1 MAHRFEQQIKEQRRT
16 DDAEDGTDRHL
27 IRIAHPAGDNI
38 GDEQQQR
45 AEPGDPRQTAAQIV
59 AAETADN
66 IRHDEAEKSDAADG
80 NHHQRRHQRHRR
92 HRQQYQLAIR
102 QAERLA
108 HLLAHAD
115 DGEAV
120 GEPIDEAGNRA
131 AEPKQLIAATQHPGK
146 IAGHPGG
153 EQLQRV
159 ILIGKEKSG
168 GADDA
173 AVNQPDQ
180 RQQQRVLRRNAAG
193 NGEKTEHGRERTA
206 CGDRHIGEQRPVR
219 HQQGCRHN
227 TEHRPLRR
235 AGSIRLNKAVM
246 HRKLHHQPGDRKA
259 GADEDNGEST
269 RHAADPDEVPVGMRP
284 VHHLGTEGGA
294 DRHCGEQG
302 EDGEEKT
309 EMTGHGG

>member
-1 MAHRFEQQIKEQRRT
+1 M
-16 DDAEDGTDRHL
+16 
-27 IRIAHPAGDNI
+27 
-38 GDEQQQR
+38 
-45 AEPGDPRQTAAQIV
+45 
-59 AAETADN
+59 
-66 IRHDEAEKSDAADG
+66 
-80 NHHQRRHQRHRR
+80 
-92 HRQQYQLAIR
+92 
-102 QAERLA
+102 
-108 HLLAHAD
+108 
-115 DGEAV
+115 
-120 GEPIDEAGNRA
+120 
-131 AEPKQLIAATQHPGK
+131 
-146 IAGHPGG
+146 
-153 EQLQRV
+153 QRV

-246 HRKLHHQPGDRKA
+246 HRKLHHQPCDRKA